1 MMRHRA
7 DMRLLLVED
16 NPDDLALSLRAF
28 RLAGV
33 TNPITVARD
42 GIEALDQLLQSGMQ
56 NLPELVVLD
65 LKLPRLDGIGVL
77 KAIRADARTCLIPV
91 LMLSSSVLDDD
102 MRACYSGGANS
113 YLVKPI
119 DFAEFA
125 GMVALLAQYWL
136 GCNVVPPPLA
146 GT

>member
-1 MMRHRA
+1 MMLHRA

-28 RLAGV
+28 RLAGMV
-33 TNPITVARD
+33 NPVTVARD
-42 GIEALDQLLQSGMQ
+42 GIEALDQLFHCGGQD
-56 NLPELVVLD
+56 LPALVVLD

-77 KAIRADARTCLIPV
+77 KAIRADPRTCLVPV
-91 LMLSSSVLDDD
+91 LMLTSSVLADD
-102 MRACYSGGANS
+102 MRACYGGGANS

-136 GCNVVPPPLA
+136 GCNAVPSPSVAP
-146 GT
+146 

>member
-1 MMRHRA
+1 MMLHRA

-33 TNPITVARD
+33 VNPISIARD
-42 GIEALDQLLQSGMQ
+42 GIDALDQLFQSGVHD
-56 NLPELVVLD
+56 LPALVVLD

-77 KAIRADARTCLIPV
+77 KAIRADPRTCLVPV
-91 LMLSSSVLDDD
+91 LMLTSSVLDDD

-119 DFAEFA
+119 DFAAFA

-136 GCNVVPPPLA
+136 GCNAVPPLSVAP
-146 GT
+146 

>member
-42 GIEALDQLLQSGMQ
+42 GIEALDQLFQSGMQ

-77 KAIRADARTCLIPV
+77 KAIRADVRTCLIPV
-91 LMLSSSVLDDD
+91 LMLTSSVLDDD

-125 GMVALLAQYWL
+125 HMVALLAQYWL
-136 GCNVVPPPLA
+136 GCNAVPPPLA